1 VMLFH
6 GSLDRNVSIEQSRL
20 MAERLT
26 AAGKKCELITWDGLD
41 HQLDDS
47 SARSQL
53 LRRSDEFLRQS
64 LGM

>member
-1 VMLFH
+1 
-6 GSLDRNVSIEQSRL
+6 

-26 AAGKKCELITWDGLD
+26 AAGNKCELITWDGLD

-47 SARSQL
+47 SARIQL